1 MSSKNKKVF
10 AEGYSF
16 KKLFLIFVIGSIFGA
31 LYEQIVNLIT
41 TYLQT
46 GNLVWEL
53 RRGVIYGPFSPI
65 YGAGAVL
72 LVYFL
77 SKPNY
82 SNLKTFIFGA
92 LGGGAFEYLIS
103 FLQETFLGTVSWDY
117 TNEFLNLNGRIS
129 ILYSFVWGILALLL
143 INQIHPFIEK
153 TIRNFSLKIPHIMQ
167 LLLLYICTFLYIA
180 DTIYSAINY
189 LI

>member
-1 MSSKNKKVF
+1 MENKLVV
-10 AEGYSF
+10 
-16 KKLFLIFVIGSIFGA
+16 KKELTKFQTIILYFFVYAFLGWLIETFYAYTVYHHFVNRGF
-31 LYEQIVNLIT
+31 
-41 TYLQT
+41 
-46 GNLVWEL
+46 LV
-53 RRGVIYGPFSPI
+53 GPLCPI
-65 YGAGAVL
+65 YGYGAVIL
-72 LVYFL
+72 TSFL
-77 SKPNY
+77 SKYKNHSLKLFVY
-82 SNLKTFIFGA
+82 SALIFS
-92 LGGGAFEYLIS
+92 AFEYIAGFALDAL
-103 FLQETFLGTVSWDY
+103 FAERWWDY

-143 INQIHPFIEK
+143 VNHIHPFIEK